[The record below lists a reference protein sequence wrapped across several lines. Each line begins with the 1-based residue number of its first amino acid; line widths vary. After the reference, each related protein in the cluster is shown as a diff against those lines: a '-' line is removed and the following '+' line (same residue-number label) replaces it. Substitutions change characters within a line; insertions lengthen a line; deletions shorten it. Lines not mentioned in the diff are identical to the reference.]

1 MPEVLV
7 AIGSN
12 MGDRVAHLQAGV
24 SCLEKLTVRPL
35 RLSNVY
41 ESEPIGPGSG
51 PFLNAV
57 VSLWTS
63 KYPGELLPILKR
75 CESERGRDPNSPR
88 WTDRQLDMDIIGW
101 GRRKFRTAE
110 LQVPHAS
117 YHDRLFV
124 LLPLRD
130 VSPAWTDPATDRSI
144 DELVASA
151 MPMQIQVTGYKLK
164 GA

>member
-1 MPEVLV
+1 MPDVIV

-12 MGDRVAHLQAGV
+12 MGDRLAHLQAGIA
-24 SCLEKLTVRPL
+24 CLEGVSSDPVRT
-35 RLSNVY
+35 SAVY

-57 VSLWTS
+57 AVIRTTLLPS
-63 KYPGELLPILKR
+63 ELLLIFKR
-75 CESERGRDPNSPR
+75 CEIARGRDPKSAR
-88 WTDRQLDMDIIGW
+88 WTDRPLDMDIIGW
-101 GRRKFRTAE
+101 GKRRFRSAQ

-130 VSPAWTDPATDRSI
+130 VCPQWTDPVSGRKLE
-144 DELVASA
+144 ELIGSA
-151 MPMQIQVTGYKLK
+151 MPMQIQKTDFILEST
-164 GA
+164 

>member
-1 MPEVLV
+1 MPEVIV

-12 MGDRVAHLQAGV
+12 MGDRIAHLSAAV
-24 SCLEKLTVRPL
+24 SCLEKLSARPL
-35 RLSNVY
+35 RLSQVY
-41 ESEPIGPGSG
+41 ESEPVGPGSG

-63 KYPGELLPILKR
+63 TYPSELLPMLKR
-75 CESERGRDPNSPR
+75 CEAERGRDPRSPR

-101 GRRKFRTAE
+101 GRRRFRTAE

-130 VSPAWTDPATDRSI
+130 VNPEWTDPATGLSI
-144 DELVASA
+144 DALIESA
-151 MPMQIQVTGYKLK
+151 MPMKIDATDYKLS
-164 GA
+164 GV